1 MRAIQAGTIL
11 SSLLLSLLP
20 LTLSQLVL
28 PSNLPGVWEY
38 DGCYTEVDRTI
49 GAAAYADDDDMT
61 NEACISF
68 CTARGFQYAGTQYAQ
83 ECYCGESIA
92 TTAVKLEDSQCSM
105 ACKGN
110 ATEPCGGPSKLS
122 IFHSSA
128 AVGPQPNP
136 GVNGFSHLGCYSE
149 GTTGRTLTFG
159 VGTIPGASMT
169 VGKCTAACDSSG
181 YKYAGVEFGG
191 ECFCGNRI
199 SNGGAPAT
207 SGCTMLCNGNSTE
220 FCGGGNRLNIYIKG
234 DLPPTSTV
242 SGIIA
247 VTSSAVPE
255 PQGPAQPASVGNYVW
270 YGCRTEATGNR
281 ALSAAVSATDEMT
294 LEACSAFCSAY
305 TYFGVEYSRECYCGN
320 SFNAGSVAA
329 PDSDCSMT
337 CAGKPTEYCGAGN
350 RLSVYAKNGTE
361 PPSTTAISSSAVSS
375 SSPEATGLPEGWAYK
390 GCWSEGTTG
399 RLLNHQAPD
408 SQTNSQV
415 VCAAYCASKGYTISG
430 TEYGV
435 QCFCGNSL
443 FNNGAKIADSQCS
456 VNCPGDASQKCGA
469 GGRVSIVA
477 RGEPKVNLPPVPK
490 GTVGDWTYSG
500 CYENN
505 INNQRTFFWQSLFPN
520 VMTPKMCLD
529 RCAEYGYMAAAIEYG
544 EECFCGDPA
553 NIETSGAT
561 KRPESECNIVCP
573 GETSSICG
581 GGNRLT
587 TYFWTGTPFYSWDFP
602 QDYRAGK
609 YELLINGVTVPLM
622 TSETIQ
628 GKVSFLSKWG
638 TGPANET
645 GAYELDLS
653 KVGTNAAFRE
663 LHLKTDVFC
672 AGGVTLPDKVG
683 RQLTVGGWSGDSTYG
698 TRLYW
703 PGHDWE
709 ENVNELSLQAGRWY
723 PSAMVMANGS
733 IFVIGGETGSNAA
746 AVPSIE
752 ILPYTGTK
760 PLYMDWLERTNPN
773 NLYPFVAVL
782 PSGGIFVQY
791 WNEARILDEKTF
803 ATIKVLPMVPGAVND
818 PRSGRTYPLEGA
830 AVLLPQRYPYTENLG
845 ILICGGSNEGPG
857 YALDNCV
864 STRPDDANPK
874 WVIERMPSFRVMPC
888 MAPLPDGTYLIAN
901 GAHHGFAGFGL
912 ANNPN
917 KNALLYNPTKPVGSR
932 ITVMANTTIAR
943 MYHSEAI
950 TLLDGRVLIS
960 GSDPQDNVNPEEY
973 RVEVFVPPYLLNGK
987 PRPTFTLSN
996 KDWDW
1001 NQKNI
1006 AFTLGSAAKNGAI
1019 TVTLLGS
1026 VSSTHGNSMGARTL
1040 MPNVQCQGTRCM
1052 VDAPP
1057 SAHVAPPGWYQF
1069 FVLDGGVPAVG
1080 VYVRIGGDPAGL
1092 GNWPNSNGFS
1102 KPGV

>member
-1 MRAIQAGTIL
+1 MRAIQAGTVLTSFLL
-11 SSLLLSLLP
+11 SSLP
-20 LTLSQLVL
+20 FTLSQLVL
-28 PSNLPGVWEY
+28 PSDLPGVWEY

-49 GAAAYADDDDMT
+49 GAAAYADDEDMT

-92 TTAVKLEDSQCSM
+92 STALKLEDSQCNM

-122 IFHSSA
+122 IFYSSA
-128 AVGPQPNP
+128 AVGPQANP

-149 GTTGRTLTFG
+149 GTTGRTLTFA
-159 VGTIPGASMT
+159 VGTIPGATMT
-169 VGKCTAACDSSG
+169 VDKCTAACNTSG

-207 SGCTMLCNGNSTE
+207 SGCNMLCNGNTTE

-247 VTSSAVPE
+247 IPSSAVPE
-255 PQGPAQPASVGNYVW
+255 PPGPAQPASVGNYVW

-337 CAGKPTEYCGAGN
+337 CAGKPSEYCGAGN

-361 PPSTTAISSSAVSS
+361 PPSTTVISSSAVPSS
-375 SSPEATGLPEGWAYK
+375 FPQATGLPEGWAYK

-415 VCAAYCASKGYTISG
+415 TVEG
-430 TEYGV
+430 
-435 QCFCGNSL
+435 
-443 FNNGAKIADSQCS
+443 
-456 VNCPGDASQKCGA
+456 
-469 GGRVSIVA
+469 
-477 RGEPKVNLPPVPK
+477 KVN
-490 GTVGDWTYSG
+490 
-500 CYENN
+500 
-505 INNQRTFFWQSLFPN
+505 
-520 VMTPKMCLD
+520 
-529 RCAEYGYMAAAIEYG
+529 
-544 EECFCGDPA
+544 
-553 NIETSGAT
+553 
-561 KRPESECNIVCP
+561 
-573 GETSSICG
+573 
-581 GGNRLT
+581 
-587 TYFWTGTPFYSWDFP
+587 
-602 QDYRAGK
+602 
-609 YELLINGVTVPLM
+609 
-622 TSETIQ
+622 
-628 GKVSFLSKWG
+628 FLSKWG

-653 KVGTNAAFRE
+653 KIGTNAAFRE

-752 ILPYTGTK
+752 VLPYTGTK
-760 PLYMDWLERTNPN
+760 PLFMDWLERTDPN

-791 WNEARILDEKTF
+791 WNEARILDERTF
-803 ATIKVLPMVPGAVND
+803 ATIKELPMVPGAVND
-818 PRSGRTYPLEGA
+818 PQSGRTYPLEGA
-830 AVLLPQRYPYTENLG
+830 AVLLPQRYPYSENLG
-845 ILICGGSNEGPG
+845 ILICGGSNNGPG

-917 KNALLYNPTKPVGSR
+917 KNALLYDPTKPVGSR

-987 PRPTFTLSN
+987 PRPSFTLQN
-996 KDWDW
+996 RDWDW
-1001 NQKNI
+1001 DQKNI
-1006 AFTLGSAAKNGAI
+1006 PFNLGSAAKNGAI

-1040 MPNVQCQGTRCM
+1040 MPNVQCQGTSCT

-1057 SAHVAPPGWYQF
+1057 NAHIAPPGWYQF

-1092 GNWPNSNGFS
+1092 GNWPNSDGFS